1 MNNKKY
7 GSKKDIAIVNA
18 VTSLRFIAS
27 FLVVPV
33 FKVAGGI
40 SAALFSLIFMLTDCI
55 DGFLARKLKSST
67 FFGAL
72 FDGLTDKAY
81 GITSFLTL
89 MTINP
94 VAFSIPL
101 LLETKIMLAQNK
113 KFKNNENVQSSKIG
127 KIKTWFLGGSIIL
140 SFLLIDI
147 MDIQPLVTYL
157 KYSSLSKVAAI
168 KDTLALLG
176 IEMPMIITQIL
187 TLKSYQTKNKT
198 DNEVKET
205 QENINLEEIKQTENT
220 ISKIEAEKKHL
231 KDELNNLEKA
241 KILMN
246 AMLDPEYYDKNKDEP
261 IRKLTKDLFSKNKP
275 TN

>member
-1 MNNKKY
+1 M
-7 GSKKDIAIVNA
+7 A
-18 VTSLRFIAS
+18 
-27 FLVVPV
+27 
-33 FKVAGGI
+33 
-40 SAALFSLIFMLTDCI
+40 
-55 DGFLARKLKSST
+55 
-67 FFGAL
+67 
-72 FDGLTDKAY
+72 
-81 GITSFLTL
+81 
-89 MTINP
+89 INP

-140 SFLLIDI
+140 SLLLIDI

-205 QENINLEEIKQTENT
+205 QENTNLEEIKQTENT
-220 ISKIEAEKKHL
+220 ISEIEAEKKHL